1 MSISG
6 DYHFPGTTLIQD
18 LYIYGSFNYDIT
30 GDGSKWTF
38 QDVDIQG
45 NLEVSG
51 ISSFFGPVNFY
62 DSVNFDHLQVGI
74 ITVTKRIDVG
84 AAGTVFVGI
93 VSGPG
98 AGNVGIGTSIPEQSL
113 DVAGSIKVDEH
124 IYDSANSSGV
134 NGYYLNRDAAGI
146 RWVSASPDALEGI
159 FVQDHGTYIPVAGV
173 AQTFTTLNFR
183 ENNSLG
189 IGTTSIIPIPN
200 PNNSTMIADIESY
213 DLWGYTSGEN
223 IYRMSNVGINN
234 NSPSTTLDVT
244 GTLHVSAA
252 VDFDSTLN
260 VDGNTS
266 LRGNLTV
273 DESTILEKTLNAK
286 GNVDFDSDLNVDADT
301 TMGGTL
307 TVEGATLIN
316 DTFRATGTGN
326 FDATLNVDGDTTL
339 QKQLIVGAAS
349 TFNTSIEVKETSHFK
364 GTARFDSSILD
375 INQNTGVGICK
386 TDWRLSSVG
395 TGVSWRPSGV
405 ETKNAIWVSV
415 NGCDT
420 NSGLLEGDSKR
431 TIGAAA
437 TVAQEGDTII
447 VRSGYY
453 YENNPIGLRTDVSVS
468 GEDLRLVTVVPSN
481 RTKDVFHVRRGCLI
495 QNINFSGPH
504 DDNQGGVTYAH
515 TGGGAVAFP
524 PLDVSDQ
531 ANTGYIALGPAN
543 EGKTGRYKS
552 PYVRN
557 CTNFMTGSIGMK
569 IDGNHVNAAFDG
581 VNDLGQDIKSMVCD
595 SFTQYNESGI
605 GVSITNNG
613 YAQLVSIFTIG
624 CDKAIYCDTGGQ
636 CDLTN
641 SNSSFGN
648 YGLFADGVGAIE
660 FEGQTQLD
668 EAAENDIFEINAVT
682 DSFNNK
688 RKPFDGQC
696 LWFKIN
702 LSAYNDIN
710 ATGYL
715 SAPLNTIRSIKVTN
729 GGTPGTYS
737 QTAPPSVRVSSPEG
751 PEAIRAELSVNVSA
765 AGTITSVDV
774 INSGRNF
781 LPTQTVSLTPSS
793 GNAVLEPEFDPI
805 YYTVAVASDAA
816 GHTTG
821 LSTVTLNEFVPY
833 AVGAGTS
840 VEFKRISRIITSS
853 HSFEYVGAGTDLN
866 TANPFQGG
874 EPLPANEIVA
884 INGGQVPFTST
895 DQQGNFRIGEG
906 LVIDQT
912 TSTIRGRDFNR
923 AIQAQ
928 LTPLILALR

>member
-1 MSISG
+1 MSIDP
-6 DYHFPGTTLIQD
+6 DYHFPGNTLLQD
-18 LYIYGSFNYDIT
+18 VYIYGSLTFDNSGGAGKNTFN
-30 GDGSKWTF
+30 
-38 QDVDIQG
+38 DVDIDG
-45 NLEVSG
+45 NLQITG
-51 ISSFFGPVNFY
+51 ISSFWGPVNFY
-62 DSVNFDHLQVGI
+62 SSVNFDYLQVGI

-84 AAGTVFVGI
+84 AGGTVFVGI

-98 AGNVGIGTSIPEQSL
+98 AGNVGIGSSVPEQKL
-113 DVAGSIKVDEH
+113 DVAGSVKIDAD
-124 IYDSANSSGV
+124 IYDSANSSGQ
-134 NGYYLNRDAAGI
+134 NGYYLNQDATGI

-159 FVQDHGTYIPVAGV
+159 FVQDHGTYIPKTGT
-173 AQTFTTLNFR
+173 AQTFTTLNFK

-200 PNNSTMIADIESY
+200 PSNPTMIADIESY
-213 DLWGYTSGEN
+213 DLWGYTSSQN

-234 NSPSTTLDVT
+234 NNPSSTLDIT
-244 GTLHVSAA
+244 GTVHATGSVVFDNTLNVSGNTQIDGTLNVDGA
-252 VDFDSTLN
+252 VVFDSTLN
-260 VDGNTS
+260 T
-266 LRGNLTV
+266 
-273 DESTILEKTLNAK
+273 K
-286 GNVDFDSDLNVDADT
+286 GDVDFNADLNVDADT

-307 TVEGATLIN
+307 TVQGSTLIN
-316 DTFRATGTGN
+316 DNLRVTGAGD

-339 QKQLIVGAAS
+339 QKQLQVGAAA
-349 TFNTSIEVKETSHFK
+349 TFKKSIQVDETSLLVGNVEFE
-364 GTARFDSSILD
+364 SSIID
-375 INQNTGVGICK
+375 VNQQTGVGICK
-386 TDWRLSSVG
+386 TDYRLASVG
-395 TGVSWRPSGV
+395 TGISWRPSGV

-468 GEDLRLVTVVPSN
+468 GEDLRLVTVIPSN

-495 QNINFSGPH
+495 QNINFSGPP
-504 DDNQGGVTYAH
+504 DDNQGGVSYAH

-524 PLDVSDQ
+524 PLVSSDQ
-531 ANTGYIALGPAN
+531 ANSGYIALGPAN
-543 EGKTGRYKS
+543 EGATGRYKS

-648 YGLFADGVGAIE
+648 YGLYADGVGAIE
-660 FEGQTQLD
+660 FEGRTQLN
-668 EAAENDIFEINAVT
+668 ESAENDIFEIDGVT
-682 DSFNNK
+682 DSSNNK

-696 LWFKIN
+696 LWFKID
-702 LSAYNDIN
+702 LSKYNDIN
-710 ATGYL
+710 ASGFL
-715 SAPLNTIRSIKVTN
+715 SAPMNLIRGVKVIN
-729 GGTPGTYS
+729 GGTPGIYS
-737 QTAPPSVRVSSPEG
+737 QTAPPSISVSAPEG
-751 PEAIRAELSVNVSA
+751 PESIRAELSVNVST

-781 LPTQTVSLTPSS
+781 LPTQTVTFTPSS
-793 GNAVLEPEFDPI
+793 GDAVLEPEFDPI
-805 YYTVAVASDAA
+805 YYTVAVASDAVN
-816 GHTTG
+816 HVTG

-874 EPLPANEIVA
+874 EPIPANEIVA